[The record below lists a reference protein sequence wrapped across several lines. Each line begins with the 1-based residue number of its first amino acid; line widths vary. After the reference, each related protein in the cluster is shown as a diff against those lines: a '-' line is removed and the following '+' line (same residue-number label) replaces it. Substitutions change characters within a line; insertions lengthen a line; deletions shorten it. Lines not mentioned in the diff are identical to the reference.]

1 MQSWRLRRGTENL
14 EIVRA
19 WALQPKDEAFV
30 VPRYLA
36 CSALEEAR
44 RNRIQWPTLLSLHNE
59 LTGSTP
65 YLVNEAQMNAVAAR
79 LIQALERGTLVA
91 LRRPQ
96 HIPAL
101 GLSFSTAPG
110 ERTTQGPLNAPD
122 QSRELELSPRQAELQ
137 QAVPPRASA
146 ATEQPRKGGA
156 NPAVLRAANRGST
169 LHSDKPG
176 HLPDQLRARFPE
188 TEFEFTKPGRPGQ
201 DVYVKGGRHP
211 SSYPEASWPHGV
223 LHGDFKP
230 DTPGGHKTF
239 RDDQKNKWQQPTHM
253 IPYDPKTGRLK

>member
-1 MQSWRLRRGTENL
+1 MQSWRLRCGTEDL

-19 WALQPKDEAFV
+19 WALQPKDEALV
-30 VPRYLA
+30 VPGYVA
-36 CSALEEAR
+36 CSTLEEAR

-65 YLVNEAQMNAVAAR
+65 YLIDEAQMDAVAAR
-79 LIQALERGTLVA
+79 LVQALERGTLVA

-96 HIPAL
+96 SIPAPS
-101 GLSFSTAPG
+101 LSFSTAHG
-110 ERTTQGPLNAPD
+110 ERPPRGRLSEPE
-122 QSRELELSPRQAELQ
+122 QSPELELPPQQIKRQ
-137 QAVPPRASA
+137 QAAPPQAPA
-146 ATEQPRKGGA
+146 AVAQPRKGGA

-176 HLPDQLRARFPE
+176 HLPDQLRAQFPE
-188 TEFEFTKPGRPGQ
+188 TEFEFTKPGRTGQ
-201 DVYVKGGRHP
+201 DVWVKGGKHP
-211 SSYPEASWPHGV
+211 SSDPGSSWPHGV
-223 LHGDFKP
+223 VHGDFKP